1 MTRRSTINSPSNLT
15 PEPTVTSSSGRKIQS
30 TTVGARIGRGVI
42 YVILVLVVAA
52 CLLPF
57 VWLVRSSLMNSEQIF
72 SYPPE
77 WIPKPFEWSNFSGAM
92 KSAPFGRY
100 FLNSLT
106 MVVLMVP
113 GAVLSTSAAAFAFSR
128 LVWKGRD
135 LCFWIC
141 MATMML
147 PAAATLIPTFIGWQ
161 AVGAV
166 DTYFPLVVPAWFAVG
181 GASNI
186 FMLRQFF
193 SQIPL
198 ELDEAMYVDGGS
210 PWRVFWGVIL
220 PLNGGP
226 LTLTAIFSTIAA
238 WNDLLGPLIYLSD
251 QSKFTLSLGLASFRS
266 LYSSQ
271 WGYLMAASL
280 LVILPILVLFAFAQ
294 RRILDNVALTGLKG

>member
-1 MTRRSTINSPSNLT
+1 MT
-15 PEPTVTSSSGRKIQS
+15 QHS
-30 TTVGARIGRGVI
+30 TTTTTRKVQSNTPAARVGRGVI
-42 YVILVLVVAA
+42 YVILALVVVA

-92 KSAPFGRY
+92 TSAPFGRY
-100 FLNSLT
+100 FLNTLT
-106 MVVLMVP
+106 VVVLVVP
-113 GAVLSTSAAAFAFSR
+113 GTILATSAAAFAFSR
-128 LVWKGRD
+128 LVWKGRT
-135 LCFWIC
+135 LCFWVS

-147 PAAATLIPTFIGWQ
+147 PYAATLIPTFIGWQ
-161 AVGAV
+161 AIGAV

-193 SQIPL
+193 LQIPH

-210 PWRVFWGVIL
+210 PWRVFWSVIL
-220 PLNGGP
+220 PLNAGP
-226 LTLTAIFSTIAA
+226 LTLVGIFSTIGAC
-238 WNDLLGPLIYLSD
+238 NDLLGPLIYLSD

-294 RRILDNVALTGLKG
+294 RMMLENVALTGLKG